1 MATFYDPSDDTP
13 GSSGIAND
21 NTSNQA
27 LINSLSGATD
37 TPYQYNYR
45 SGMKTV
51 MDKIQDPSTGAVTTY
66 YSDGSTDTEQ
76 PTQGAQNVQV
86 GAPQDITTQIKNL
99 LTGNSSA
106 GTAGQLASIAGIGAL
121 LNSIMGSGGASG
133 YAGYQGSIPKYSMG
147 RQQYATPQM
156 QTGGYEPNVTSQNST
171 AAQRAN
177 MISPDQLATY
187 LKSGNLS
194 DVQIANQMNRYGVTP
209 SNLSG
214 ITGIDPAAI
223 QQRYNQAMGPNA
235 QLGKYRPGQGGIT
248 YFSPSQYQL
257 SNTTPVPITPVPTT
271 PTTPVAPVQAAGGG
285 MMGISSLGGYSDG
298 GRLLKGPGDGVSDS
312 IPASIGNRQPAR
324 LADGEFVVPA
334 RIVSE
339 LGNGSTAAGAR
350 KLYEMMDRVKHARSK
365 AKNIAA
371 DTKASKYLP
380 A

>member
-1 MATFYDPSDDTP
+1 MSAIDD
-13 GSSGIAND
+13 SGD
-21 NTSNQA
+21 NADVNPFTGQAQNNQA
-27 LINSLSGATD
+27 TAIDQTIDPYSGV
-37 TPYQYNYR
+37 R
-45 SGMKTV
+45 
-51 MDKIQDPSTGAVTTY
+51 TTY
-66 YSDGSTDTEQ
+66 WSDGTSTFTT
-76 PTQGAQNVQV
+76 PNNITQGATNVQ
-86 GAPQDITTQIKNL
+86 AAQPDFATQIKNL
-99 LTGNSSA
+99 LSGNSSYGA
-106 GTAGQLASIAGIGAL
+106 AGQFASLAGIGAL
-121 LNSIMGSGGASG
+121 LNSTLGSGTGG
-133 YAGYQGSIPKYSMG
+133 YAGFQGTVPRYTAS

-156 QTGGYEPNVTSQNST
+156 QTGGYQPNITSQNST

-194 DVQIANQMNRYGVTP
+194 DAQIANQMNRYGVTP
-209 SNLSG
+209 SNLSEV
-214 ITGIDPAAI
+214 TGIDQAAI

-248 YFSPSQYQL
+248 YFAPMQYQL
-257 SNTTPVPITPVPTT
+257 GATPPPT
-271 PTTPVAPVQAAGGG
+271 PTPEPTPTPTVQAAGGG

-298 GRLLKGPGDGVSDS
+298 GRLLRGPGDGVSDS
-312 IPASIGNRQPAR
+312 IPASIGDRQPAR

-339 LGNGSTAAGAR
+339 LGNGSTDAGAR
-350 KLYEMMDRVKHARSK
+350 KLYEMMDRIKHARSK